1 MTKEPSVDSDARTK
15 SLSFIVK
22 SSLTPGVNMNA
33 DTTQESVTVD
43 LHVRSLAPRAGH
55 SQQNAA
61 IERLD
66 DLASAGRVGEF
77 NVHVWGHQVSLSTA
91 AAKTDAGQFVLNR
104 VEQFREWAKETG
116 RSIGSFFETRRV
128 ESEIMDEEYA
138 ALVLP
143 SLTLAEY
150 RDGDLAF
157 VAPCSDGGSVC
168 TVEDRIDDLAAS
180 GVTDVLTSDEQ
191 EFPTATVEEEE

>member
-1 MTKEPSVDSDARTK
+1 
-15 SLSFIVK
+15 
-22 SSLTPGVNMNA
+22 MNA
-33 DTTQESVTVD
+33 DTSQEAVTVD

-55 SQQNAA
+55 AQQNVA

-66 DLASAGRVGEF
+66 DLESADRIEAF
-77 NVHVWGHQVSLSTA
+77 NVHVWGHQISLSTA
-91 AAKTDAGQFVLNR
+91 AANTDAGQFVLDR
-104 VEQFREWAKETG
+104 VEQFRSWAAETG
-116 RSIGSFFETRRV
+116 RSVDSFFETRRV

-157 VAPCSDGGSVC
+157 VAPCSDDGSVC
-168 TVEDRIDDLAAS
+168 TVEDRIDVLAAS
-180 GVTDVLTSDEQ
+180 GVTDVLQSDDPEL
-191 EFPTATVEEEE
+191 PSAVVEEE